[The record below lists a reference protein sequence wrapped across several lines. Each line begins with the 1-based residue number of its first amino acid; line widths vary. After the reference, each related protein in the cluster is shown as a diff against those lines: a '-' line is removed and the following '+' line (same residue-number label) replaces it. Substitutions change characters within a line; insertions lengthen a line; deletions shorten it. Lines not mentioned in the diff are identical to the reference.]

1 MVHINIVE
9 TDSINSYMRSFRYYI
24 MREIAGSQKESAEKG
39 EQHERNEKYQQSRSN
54 GFKRSGDLSGGNR
67 WSAKTLA
74 QNEHVSVTLFSFDK
88 GEEISTH
95 ESGGDA
101 FVTCLD
107 GVGKVTIDGVEYIL
121 HEGES
126 IVMPAK
132 HPHAVYGEEQFK
144 MLLVVIF

>member
-1 MVHINIVE
+1 MDKFIRNI
-9 TDSINSYMRSFRYYI
+9 DH
-24 MREIAGSQKESAEKG
+24 ESVVRLAELVSVQS
-39 EQHERNEKYQQSRSN
+39 EQVVS
-54 GFKRSGDLSGGNR
+54 
-67 WSAKTLA
+67 KTLA

>member
-1 MVHINIVE
+1 MTGIKNINKAEVMALKDQVE
-9 TDSINSYMRSFRYYI
+9 YHDGQVVS
-24 MREIAGSQKESAEKG
+24 
-39 EQHERNEKYQQSRSN
+39 
-54 GFKRSGDLSGGNR
+54 
-67 WSAKTLA
+67 KTLA

-107 GVGKVTIDGVEYIL
+107 GVGKVTIDGEEYIL
-121 HEGES
+121 KEGDS

-132 HPHAVYGEEQFK
+132 YPHAVYGQEQFK

>member
-1 MVHINIVE
+1 MSIMKNINKAKVMVLKDQVSYQEGQIV
-9 TDSINSYMRSFRYYI
+9 S
-24 MREIAGSQKESAEKG
+24 
-39 EQHERNEKYQQSRSN
+39 
-54 GFKRSGDLSGGNR
+54 
-67 WSAKTLA
+67 KTLV
-74 QNEHVSVTLFSFDK
+74 QNESVSITLFAFDK

-107 GVGKVTIDGVEYIL
+107 GTGEITIDGVKYEL

-132 HPHAVYGEEQFK
+132 HPHAVYGKEQYK
-144 MLLVVIF
+144 IFW